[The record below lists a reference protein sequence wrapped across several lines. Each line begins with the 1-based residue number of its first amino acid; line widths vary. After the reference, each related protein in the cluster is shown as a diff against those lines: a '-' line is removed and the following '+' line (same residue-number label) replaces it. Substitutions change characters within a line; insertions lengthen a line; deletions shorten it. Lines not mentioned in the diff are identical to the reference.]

1 MVASVNNSL
10 LNFLTA
16 QGQDAVQA
24 STLANGKATTP
35 GSATTKA
42 NITAVSKAALDRAS
56 GTAKSLAAG
65 HSLEA
70 GENKLATDL
79 RAELAEAG
87 VKLSGAIEF
96 SVKSDGTVQTKG
108 SDADKKAV
116 KAFLSADASQSSFAN
131 RIATQAKEAMK
142 LSSTFQQS
150 AAISQAAKVA
160 GRSGNLM
167 SLYRSYM
174 QQSAATTVVFTV
186 SAASSSLTY
195 PGSLAA
201 SA

>member
-42 NITAVSKAALDRAS
+42 NTTAVSKAALDRAS

-96 SVKSDGTVQTKG
+96 SVKSDGTVETKG

-142 LSSTFQQS
+142 LSSTFQQAPPS
-150 AAISQAAKVA
+150 RRRPRWPA
-160 GRSGNLM
+160 GRATSC
-167 SLYRSYM
+167 RST
-174 QQSAATTVVFTV
+174 AATCSRARPRRWCSRCRRRPVR
-186 SAASSSLTY
+186 
-195 PGSLAA
+195 
-201 SA
+201 